1 MMIAETSVSL
11 SYRKN
16 NTVLWSTGFDASG
29 TVAEDWAA
37 VMKGAEVTKGARGRR
52 PALSKP

>member
-11 SYRKN
+11 SYRRN
-16 NTVLWSTGFDASG
+16 NTVWLSTVFDASG
-29 TVAEDWAA
+29 TLAEDWAA
-37 VMKGAEVTKGARGRR
+37 VMKGAEVTKGAGGRR